1 MKLEIRSITFSNIM
15 SFGTA
20 PATIEFKNGLTL
32 WSGANGQGKSSA
44 LLDTLSFCLY
54 GKPYRKVK
62 IDEIINRKNKQ
73 GLKTKCVFAIGDD
86 VYTLTRNKSPDKLEL
101 LKNDV
106 AVDLLSSK
114 KLTQGELDKLLGI
127 SYEIFKQTI
136 SIAVSY
142 NKPFLV
148 LDSKEKRKTV
158 ENMFG
163 ISEFAKMNKVLSEKN
178 KTSKRNHDILENN
191 IENIKSTIS
200 LLNKQV
206 IDLEEQNRNFDR
218 ITQENIQK
226 HLNQIATERPLLDEQ
241 LIKANSIE
249 EQIQKLKEK
258 IKSLCKEKYVS
269 AQIKL
274 QKQLNDQS
282 WNVNSYTKQIQ
293 KLKTETVCP
302 TCKTPFPE
310 DKRLAEIVDKE
321 KLKAESEIIIKDLTT
336 KLETLA
342 HNIEMIQEKESKV
355 IQLENHQ
362 RDIKN
367 EIRMKQNSIKNH
379 ESQIEELKSA
389 KNEIDVDKIK
399 KQIEGKEADLLSSTE
414 RKNIEV
420 INIKN
425 YSIVDKVLSDEGARS
440 YIIDKI
446 IPVINTKVNE
456 YLTMFEIPVK
466 IVFDKY
472 MEEKIF
478 SLEHFKQEI
487 SYFSFSEGEKK
498 RLDFSI
504 MLALVETMKIVSNWF
519 ADVFIID
526 ELLDNAVDTEGLEKM
541 IVTLKDIADKK
552 NIGIFIISHRMNDNF
567 AHLFNSKMV
576 VKKNA
581 SGFSVIEQDK

>member
-1 MKLEIRSITFSNIM
+1 MKLEIRSISFSNIM
-15 SFGTA
+15 SFGTS
-20 PATIEFKNGLTL
+20 PTTIEFKNGLTL

-44 LLDTLSFCLY
+44 LLDTLSYCLY
-54 GKPYRKVK
+54 GKPYRKIK
-62 IDEIINRKNKQ
+62 LDELINRKNKQ
-73 GLKTKCVFAIGDD
+73 GLKTKCVFAIDD
-86 VYTLTRNKSPDKLEL
+86 DIYTLTRTKSPDKLEL

-148 LDSKEKRKTV
+148 LDSKEKRKTI
-158 ENMFG
+158 EQMFG

-178 KTSKRNHDILENN
+178 KTAKRNHDILENN

-226 HLNQIATERPLLDEQ
+226 HLKQIETEQPLLLEKT
-241 LIKANSIE
+241 IESESIE
-249 EQIQKLKEK
+249 DQIQKLKEK

-274 QKQLNDQS
+274 QKQSNDQS

-302 TCKTPFPE
+302 ICKTPFPE
-310 DKRLAEIVDKE
+310 DKRLVEIADKE
-321 KLKAESEIIIKDLTT
+321 KLKLDSETIIKDVTI

-342 HNIEMIQEKESKV
+342 HNIELIEEKESKV
-355 IQLENHQ
+355 VQLEYQ
-362 RDIKN
+362 LRDIKN
-367 EIRMKQNSIKNH
+367 EIRIKQTSIKNH
-379 ESQIEELKSA
+379 ENQIVELKSA

-399 KQIEGKEADLLSSTE
+399 KQIIQKETELSSNIE
-414 RKNIEV
+414 RKNTEAT
-420 INIKN
+420 NIKN
-425 YSIVDKVLSDEGARS
+425 YAVVDKVLSDEGARS

-446 IPVINTKVNE
+446 IPIINTKINE

-466 IVFDKY
+466 VVFDKY

-526 ELLDNAVDTEGLEKM
+526 ELLDNAVDLEGLEKM
-541 IVTLKDIADKK
+541 IVTLKDISDKK
-552 NIGIFIISHRMNDNF
+552 KIGIYIISHRMNDNF
-567 AHLFNSKMV
+567 AHLFNNRMV